1 MSTKLCS
8 VCRSIFSGPQRLKQ
22 EQLHHRSRESFQR
35 AVELGCFIC
44 TNIFND
50 GGSRKLATDCQL
62 IWYLTHL
69 NNESEAWLKLQI
81 EVDDLGEDIDPN
93 VGIDED
99 PGLWYFLLLDQADAS
114 DNIGD
119 HDIVPADYEDDF
131 FLSITRQW
139 FKTCLECH
147 DRCRLTPTRRF
158 LPTRLLDIH
167 SIDSTG
173 QIFLVLPEEARIT
186 RPYATLSHCWGKA
199 KTLKLLSGNINQLQ
213 SGIAFGSLP
222 TSYKEGITLARRLGL
237 QYIWIDSLC
246 IVQDDEADWRRE
258 AAQMANIFRYGEISI
273 ATAAAADNSD
283 TCFTERNSAL
293 IRLPSVQAS
302 WAQLPS
308 CEYYLLPGGLYF
320 HQVEDSPLHKRAWVL
335 QETMLAPRV
344 LSVCKSQFWWVCL
357 EHQACETFPNGIPV
371 RAQSNRGTIAP
382 ISVGRY
388 DKSERQWNWNTMMER
403 YSRCDLTVLSDR
415 TIALSGIAQDKEER
429 LGDRYIAGMWMSQLP
444 RHLMWNVTPGTDSHF
459 RPDKY
464 RAPSWSWLSIEGPI
478 EFQNLSDRHLYF
490 QDVCQLL
497 DVQLKFYDN
506 NRYGSISGG
515 YIKLRGPLGRVLPD
529 FEEYKFMVES
539 PHGPFNFT
547 EDPSEGDVD
556 SLDGSDSRSNG
567 DFNSIQLDNDWNS
580 GGDMVVFDY
589 FSARTVLGSSDWK
602 FQNAEQVRIE
612 QTDPAVSMFLLPIFT
627 YVLSDVQETQRCT
640 GLLLHREEVGQRE
653 VYHRLGVFESIK
665 ADTTSRLK
673 ALTMNDVIIV

>member
-50 GGSRKLATDCQL
+50 GGSRKFATDCQL

-114 DNIGD
+114 DNTGD

-344 LSVCKSQFWWVCL
+344 LS
-357 EHQACETFPNGIPV
+357 
-371 RAQSNRGTIAP
+371 
-382 ISVGRY
+382 
-388 DKSERQWNWNTMMER
+388 
-403 YSRCDLTVLSDR
+403 
-415 TIALSGIAQDKEER
+415 
-429 LGDRYIAGMWMSQLP
+429 
-444 RHLMWNVTPGTDSHF
+444 
-459 RPDKY
+459 
-464 RAPSWSWLSIEGPI
+464 
-478 EFQNLSDRHLYF
+478 
-490 QDVCQLL
+490 DVCQLL

-612 QTDPAVSMFLLPIFT
+612 QTDPAVYYSTAKKLGSEKSIID
-627 YVLSDVQETQRCT
+627 S
-640 GLLLHREEVGQRE
+640 
-653 VYHRLGVFESIK
+653 VYS
-665 ADTTSRLK
+665 
-673 ALTMNDVIIV
+673 NP